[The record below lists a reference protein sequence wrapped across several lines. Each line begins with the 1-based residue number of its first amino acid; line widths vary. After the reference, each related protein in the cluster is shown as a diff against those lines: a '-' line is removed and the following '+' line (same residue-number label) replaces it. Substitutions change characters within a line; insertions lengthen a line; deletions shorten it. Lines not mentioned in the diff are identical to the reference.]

1 MAVELLEKQYTA
13 RKLATRQDEMLK
25 LAREL
30 LRSATVDQAQVRL
43 LANDTG
49 LTRFANSEMHQSTF
63 EHNATA
69 QVSVRVAGSGG
80 LQEGTASTNRLTLDA
95 LKEALGQAQAAAKL
109 SPPNPDLAD
118 LPQGPFDYP
127 FAVDYYEATA
137 ACSPEERAKRVL
149 KAFSVCDDKAFTASG
164 FLSTGQTN
172 FALVN
177 SRGVEVAWNTT
188 SARFQILWSGPNS
201 SGQRDSL
208 VRDISA
214 LHTEELSQAA
224 LAVARRTAN
233 PRSDLPAGRYPV
245 VLLGPCIATMLGHLA
260 HMGLSGKEYVEGSSF
275 LSGRMGE
282 PVTGGNITLLDDAL
296 DPRTLGL
303 PCDMAGVPRQRLA
316 LIEKGVARAVVHDAN
331 SAFRGGAQ
339 NTGHD
344 SGMNMPLPQNLVLLP
359 GSNNL
364 AELIASI
371 KHGILVPRFHY
382 TNSIDPMATVITG
395 MTRDGLQL
403 IEDGELVCGLTNF
416 RFTQNILEALKNA
429 SASTVDQHL
438 QPNQYANTGCL
449 VPEAIKV
456 DEFNFSG
463 KTSF

>member
-13 RKLATRQDEMLK
+13 RKIAGRQDEMLK
-25 LAREL
+25 LAREAV
-30 LRSATVDQAQVRL
+30 RASGADQTQVRL
-43 LANDTG
+43 LASDNA

-63 EHNATA
+63 EHNAVA
-69 QVSVRVAGSGG
+69 QISVRVAGSGG
-80 LQEGTASTNRLTLDA
+80 LQEGSASTNRLTLDA
-95 LKEALGQAQAAAKL
+95 LKEAAGKALAAAQH

-118 LPQGPFDYP
+118 LPTGPYDYP

-137 ACSPEERAKRVL
+137 ACTPEERAKRVL
-149 KAFSVCDDKAFTASG
+149 KAFSVCDDSAFTASG
-164 FLSTGQTN
+164 FLSTGQSN

-188 SARFQILWSGPNS
+188 TARAQILWSGPNS
-201 SGQRDSL
+201 SGQRDGL

-214 LHTEELSQAA
+214 LHVEELSQAA
-224 LAVARRTAN
+224 LAVAKRTAN
-233 PRSDLPAGRYPV
+233 PRTDLPAGRYTV
-245 VLLGPCIATMLGHLA
+245 ILLSPCIATMLGHLA
-260 HMGLSGKEYVEGSSF
+260 HMGLSGKDYIEGSSF

-282 PVTGGNITLLDDAL
+282 PVTGGNITILDDAL
-296 DPRTLGL
+296 EPRTLGL

-316 LIEKGVARAVVHDAN
+316 LIEKGVARAVVHDSN
-331 SAFRGGAQ
+331 SAFRGGTQ
-339 NTGHD
+339 STGHD

-364 AELIASI
+364 AELIASV
-371 KHGILVPRFHY
+371 KQGIVVQRFHY
-382 TNSIDPMATVITG
+382 TNTIDPMQTVITG
-395 MTRDGLQL
+395 MTRDGLQWV
-403 IEDGELVCGLTNF
+403 EDGEIVSGLTNF
-416 RFTQNILEALKNA
+416 RFTQNILEALKHA
-429 SASTVDQHL
+429 SASTVDQRL
-438 QPNQYANTGCL
+438 EPNAYSNTGCL